1 MKPKAHVAVIQKRE
15 SIEESY
21 RTQLLQIT
29 SQKVALWAMLSLSRK
44 RCQFGTLRVDH
55 NFYN

>member
-21 RTQLLQIT
+21 PIQLPQNT
-29 SQKVALWAMLSLSRK
+29 S
-44 RCQFGTLRVDH
+44 
-55 NFYN
+55 